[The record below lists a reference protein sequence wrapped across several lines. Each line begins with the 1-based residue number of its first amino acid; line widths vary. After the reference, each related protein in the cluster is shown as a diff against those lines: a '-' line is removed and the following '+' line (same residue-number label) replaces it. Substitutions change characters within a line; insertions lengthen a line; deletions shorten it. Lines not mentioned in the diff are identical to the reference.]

1 MIILDSFANEK
12 VRKTQLVGS
21 YVQSGQK
28 KITF

>member
-12 VRKTQLVGS
+12 VCKTQLVGS
-21 YVQSGQK
+21 YIQSGQK

>member
-1 MIILDSFANEK
+1 MIILDSFASVE

>member
-1 MIILDSFANEK
+1 MIILESFANVE